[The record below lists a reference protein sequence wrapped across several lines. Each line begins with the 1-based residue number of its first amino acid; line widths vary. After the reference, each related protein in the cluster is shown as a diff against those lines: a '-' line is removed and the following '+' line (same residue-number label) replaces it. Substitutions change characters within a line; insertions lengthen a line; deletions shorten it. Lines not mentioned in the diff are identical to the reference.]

1 MLATASSVS
10 QTADTAAVRRL
21 REAGFE
27 NIRAARSGD
36 TLFVAAE
43 NRAWRWA
50 PRGAGEM
57 AVAAAAGSNCSVL
70 SLTLLSRGIPVTTL
84 TFTGAALANP
94 ADTTPGAVTARLSD
108 AAWRRHLR
116 SVRPVHRS
124 FLKGDIS
131 VAPLLRMQF
140 GNYDH
145 PLEGQFSVV
154 PSMTVDL
161 LPGLSATAQVIV
173 PLFGNLSTD
182 PEGNAIRPGLV
193 TIGYAA
199 RLPFNIFASVA
210 AGYFTRNR
218 YGVAGEARMFFFNGR
233 LSAGAAAGWTG
244 NARMDGGYFTY
255 GPADRFTWG
264 LDAAFRVAR
273 YDLTLKA
280 GYGGYIA
287 GDRGWRVEAER
298 QFGEISLGFYAMQT
312 GDVVNGGFSFT
323 VPLPPRRYG
332 TKGPVRLRPA
342 SYVAWEYRAKGL
354 PSAGR
359 SFDTGCG
366 VSDLLFNLN
375 PDYLR
380 SHVRTGTGK

>member
-1 MLATASSVS
+1 MS

-27 NIRAARSGD
+27 NIRATRSGD

-43 NRAWRWA
+43 NRAYRWA
-50 PRGAGEM
+50 ARGAGEM
-57 AVAAAAGSNCSVL
+57 AVAAADGSNCSVL

-84 TFTGAALANP
+84 TLSGAAMAHP
-94 ADTTPGAVTARLSD
+94 ADTTPGLVTARLSD
-108 AAWRRHLR
+108 DAYRRHLR
-116 SVRPVHRS
+116 QMRPANRS
-124 FLKGDIS
+124 FLKGDVS

-145 PLEGQFSVV
+145 PLEAQFSLV
-154 PSMTVDL
+154 PTMTVDL
-161 LPGLSATAQVIV
+161 LPGLSATAQLIV
-173 PLFGNLSTD
+173 PLAGNLSTD

-193 TIGYAA
+193 TLGYAA

-233 LSAGAAAGWTG
+233 LSAGAAAGYTG
-244 NARMDGGYFTY
+244 QARMNDGYFTY
-255 GPADRFTWG
+255 SPADRFTWG

-273 YDLTLKA
+273 YDLTLRA

-287 GDRGWRVEAER
+287 GDQGWRVEAER

-332 TKGPVRLRPA
+332 TRGPVRLRPA
-342 SYVAWEYRAKGL
+342 SYVSWEYRAKGL

-359 SFDTGCG
+359 SFSTGCG
-366 VSDLLFNLN
+366 LHEVLYNLD

-380 SHVRTGTGK
+380 THIRTGKGN